1 MSRIS
6 GRLSQL
12 RQDYHKDALNE
23 EQAGDDPVL
32 FFEKWFTE
40 ALSSDEAE
48 PNAMTLSTVD
58 RSGNPHS
65 RIVLLKGLEDGRFI
79 FFTNYQSNKG
89 RQIEADQRVALNF
102 FWPSL
107 ERQVRVEGQALKV
120 DAASS
125 DAYFDQRPEE
135 SRIGAIASPQSRV
148 IKSRQWLASRVA
160 AVKTETKRIGI
171 QRPDY
176 WGGFAVLPHKIEFWQ
191 GRSNRLHDRIVFE
204 KISGAQDWR
213 KYRVA
218 P

>member
-6 GRLSQL
+6 GHLSQL
-12 RQDYHKDALNE
+12 RQDYQKDALNE
-23 EQAGDDPVL
+23 EHTGDDPVL
-32 FFEKWFTE
+32 FFEKWFAE
-40 ALSSDEAE
+40 ALTAKEVE

-65 RIVLLKGLEDGRFI
+65 RIVLLKGLDNGRFI

-89 RQIEADQRVALNF
+89 RHIEADHRVALNF

-107 ERQVRVEGQALKV
+107 ERQVRVEGIAVKV
-120 DAASS
+120 NPSAS
-125 DAYFDQRPEE
+125 DEYFNQRPDE

-148 IKSRQWLASRVA
+148 IKSRQWLESRVA
-160 AVKTETKRIGI
+160 AIKAETQRIGI
-171 QRPDY
+171 HRPDY
-176 WGGFAVLPHKIEFWQ
+176 WGGFAVIPNKIEFWQ

>member
-6 GRLSQL
+6 GRLPQL

-40 ALSSDEAE
+40 ALSANEAE

-58 RSGNPHS
+58 RLGNPHS
-65 RIVLLKGLEDGRFI
+65 RIVLLKGLEEGCFI

-107 ERQVRVEGQALKV
+107 ERQVRVEGLAIKI
-120 DAASS
+120 DAAAS

-160 AVKTETKRIGI
+160 TIKTEVKKTGI
-171 QRPDY
+171 HRPDY
-176 WGGFAVLPHKIEFWQ
+176 WGGFAVTPHKIEFWQ

-204 KISGAQDWR
+204 KISGAKDWR
-213 KYRVA
+213 KYRIA

>member
-6 GRLSQL
+6 GRMSQL
-12 RQDYHKDALNE
+12 RQDYQKASLHE

-40 ALSSDEAE
+40 ALSADEAE

-58 RSGNPHS
+58 NAGNPHS
-65 RIVLLKGLEDGRFI
+65 RIVLLKGLDHGSFV

-89 RQIEADQRVALNF
+89 RQINEDQRVALNF
-102 FWPSL
+102 FWPAL
-107 ERQVRVEGQALKV
+107 ERQVRVEGIASQI
-120 DAASS
+120 DASAS
-125 DAYFDQRPEE
+125 DAYFNQRPEE
-135 SRIGAIASPQSRV
+135 SRIGAMASPQSRV
-148 IKSRQWLASRVA
+148 IESREWLESRVA
-160 AVKTETKRIGI
+160 ALKAEVGKTGI
-171 QRPDY
+171 KRPDY

-204 KISGAQDWR
+204 KAPGSQSWK
-213 KYRVA
+213 KYRIA